1 MLSPSDTACS
11 QISRTCD
18 TTIVAIHISTNK
30 RKEVMS
36 KIISTTVFESSFK
49 HRVEM
54 ARTKVKGTK
63 DIILFMIVDGIEKG
77 TVTLLGYA
85 IVTEETSS
93 NGDSEAIFTK
103 GKSICEYFD
112 NAKLRDVFTKY
123 EKLAKVGIPQTI
135 LHAV

>member
-1 MLSPSDTACS
+1 MS
-11 QISRTCD
+11 QI
-18 TTIVAIHISTNK
+18 IPK
-30 RKEVMS
+30 
-36 KIISTTVFESSFK
+36 TVFETSFK

-54 ARTKVKGTK
+54 ARTKVNGTK